1 MNITKIQSLGA
12 FLMACAVAGSAAAQP
27 LTVYSYRHYE
37 ADEKLFDQFTSETGI
52 PVNVVKAKAGT
63 LVERLKAEGS
73 QTPADVLITADV
85 ARLQIAKDDGLLRP
99 VESETLVSR
108 IPAHLRDPDN
118 HWFGFTKRARVI
130 VYEPSRVDAA
140 ELSTYE
146 DLADPKWRGRIVV
159 RSSSNVYNQSL
170 LASIIAHRGEASAFE
185 WARGIRRNMA
195 RAPQGSDRD
204 QMRAVAKGLADCAIV
219 NTYYVGLM
227 QNSSDPKDQA
237 VGNQLEIFFPN
248 QNGRGTHI
256 NVSGA
261 GVTRHSD
268 NPAAAVAFLEFLA
281 SDQAQASFPA
291 ATSEYPVVDGV
302 PWSDQQ
308 IAWGTFK
315 EDTVPLSQL
324 GTHNAEAIRIFN
336 RAGWE

>member
-1 MNITKIQSLGA
+1 MNTKILSTLI
-12 FLMACAVAGSAAAQP
+12 FACALVGSSVAQT

-37 ADEKLFDQFTSETGI
+37 ADKKLFNQFTSETGI
-52 PVNVVKAKAGT
+52 PVKVVKAKAGT

-73 QTPADVLITADV
+73 QSPADILMTADV
-85 ARLQIAKDDGLLRP
+85 ARLQIAKNEGLLQA
-99 VESETLVSR
+99 VDSETLVSR
-108 IPAHLRDPDN
+108 IPGHLRDPDN

-130 VYEPSRVDAA
+130 VYEPSRVDGA

-146 DLADPKWRGRIVV
+146 DLADPKWRGRIVA

-170 LASIIAHRGEASAFE
+170 LASLIAHHGEASALE

-204 QMRAVAKGLADCAIV
+204 QMRAVAKGLADLAIV

-227 QNSSDPKDQA
+227 QNSSDPKDRA
-237 VGNQLEIFFPN
+237 VGNQLKVFFPN
-248 QNGRGTHI
+248 QDGRGSHVNI
-256 NVSGA
+256 SGA
-261 GVTRHSD
+261 GVTRHSR
-268 NPAAAVAFLEFLA
+268 NRVAALDFLEFLA
-281 SDQAQASFPA
+281 SDRAQASFPA

-302 PWSDQQ
+302 PWSEQQ
-308 IAWGTFK
+308 IAWGVFK
-315 EDTVPLSQL
+315 EDTVALSEL
-324 GTHNAEAIRIFN
+324 GARNAEAIRLFN